1 MSQHSPAYHLV
12 RPPTR
17 AAAAP
22 VLDAAQQA
30 VVDHEGLPLLV
41 LAGPGTGK
49 TTAIVEAVVDRITRR
64 GIDPDRVLVLTFSR
78 KAAEELRQ
86 RITARLGRT
95 TREPLAL
102 TFHSYAYAL
111 VRREFTLAG
120 DEPPTLLSGPEQLLE
135 VRRLLRGEAEDGG
148 TRWPE
153 RLRPALG
160 TRGFAA
166 ELRDFLL
173 RGAERGLDGHA
184 LARLGRQRDRDDWVA
199 AGAFL
204 ARYDARFDLAPVP
217 AYDYAEIIRIAA
229 ALLAR
234 GAVRERERKAYDVV
248 LVDEYQDTD
257 PAQEAL
263 LHALAGDGRELI
275 VVGDPDQAIYAF
287 RGADVSAIM
296 RFPDRFRTPDDRPA
310 RVIALGICRRSGT
323 ALLAAS
329 RRIAARLP
337 APPAAAL
344 SATRAAGGPRAVRP
358 RGDHPDGGHRH
369 AGGPEGDQP
378 PRGQPGGD
386 RPHAGGP
393 EGEQSRAGGPGGEQ
407 SRAGA
412 PEGEQ
417 SRAGGPG
424 GEQSRA
430 GGPGGE
436 QSRAGGPGGEQ
447 HAGGPEDEQ
456 QHAGGLEG
464 EQPPVGR
471 PRDGQPLGGHRDLR
485 PLPSV
490 PAGKIRVVIASSAS
504 QEATVVADALR
515 RAHLHDGVPWS
526 SMAVLVR
533 SVIGQVPLL
542 RRALAAT
549 GVPSVIA
556 GDELPLEAEPGV
568 RPLLLLLRCA
578 LHPETLDEEAA
589 VELLAGPLGGT
600 DALGL
605 RRLRRALRA
614 ATREAGEERPPQP
627 LAAVLHDPRELTLIR
642 ATAAE
647 AARRVAGLLALA
659 RQTAA
664 EGNAHDVLWAVWHE
678 SGLAP
683 AWQAVSAAGGSRGAA
698 ADRDLDAVCALF
710 DSAAR
715 FVVRLPPG
723 SASLF
728 LDSMSGQEIPG
739 DTLAG
744 HAPAGDAVRILTAH
758 RAKGLEW
765 DVVVVAGVQEGI
777 WPDLRMRS
785 SLLGMDELMDAAAGV
800 LAPGAGADAMAAAL
814 AAKLL
819 NEERRLFYVAV
830 TRARR
835 QLVVTAAGSD
845 DSQERPSRFLAELAG
860 DEIAIEDVSGA
871 APRWLS
877 LPALTAGLRRA
888 AADPDRPPAL
898 RRAAAAQL
906 ARLAA
911 AGVRGAHP
919 AQWYQLTELS
929 DPGPIPAAADGL
941 LVRLS
946 PSQVESFHRCGL
958 RWLLEVA
965 AGAGSS
971 DVIRHFGILIHAAA
985 VLAATGASGEAIDQ
999 RIDEIWH
1006 HLDFGSPWYGEKE
1019 RERAR
1024 IMVNKFLAWHRA
1036 NPRELVAVEQKLQAQ
1051 VGAVEITGR
1060 VDRLERD
1067 QVGRAIVVDLKTGS
1081 TAVPSADLDRHPQ
1094 LGVYQL
1100 AVLLGAFERFG
1111 LTEPGGAELIQVGK
1125 ASLAA
1130 QVRVQPQRALPDDPE
1145 PEWARDLVE
1154 TVAAGMAG
1162 PLFEAR
1168 VNPGCRNCPVRSC
1181 CPVHPDGEQ
1190 VTP

>member
-1 MSQHSPAYHLV
+1 MSEHSAAYHLV
-12 RPPTR
+12 RPPAR
-17 AAAAP
+17 APGAP
-22 VLDAAQQA
+22 VLDAAQRA

-49 TTAIVEAVVDRITRR
+49 TTAIVETVVERITRR
-64 GIDPDRVLVLTFSR
+64 GIDPERVLVLTFSR

-148 TRWPE
+148 ARWPE

-173 RGAERGLDGHA
+173 RGAERGFDGRG

-229 ALLAR
+229 ALLSR

-257 PAQEAL
+257 PAQEAM

-310 RVIALGICRRSGT
+310 RIVALGTCRRSGPV
-323 ALLAAS
+323 LLAAS

-337 APPAAAL
+337 APPAVAPA
-344 SATRAAGGPRAVRP
+344 SRRVIGRRAS
-358 RGDHPDGGHRH
+358 
-369 AGGPEGDQP
+369 GPEGGQPSDGQSPGGQPRGSQP
-378 PRGQPGGD
+378 P
-386 RPHAGGP
+386 
-393 EGEQSRAGGPGGEQ
+393 
-407 SRAGA
+407 
-412 PEGEQ
+412 
-417 SRAGGPG
+417 
-424 GEQSRA
+424 
-430 GGPGGE
+430 
-436 QSRAGGPGGEQ
+436 
-447 HAGGPEDEQ
+447 
-456 QHAGGLEG
+456 
-464 EQPPVGR
+464 
-471 PRDGQPLGGHRDLR
+471 GGHRDLR
-485 PLPSV
+485 PV
-490 PAGKIRVVIASSAS
+490 PAAPPGSLRIVVASSAS

-542 RRALAAT
+542 RRALAAS

-589 VELLAGPLGGT
+589 IELLAGPLGGT

-614 ATREAGEERPPQP
+614 AARDAGQDGPPQP
-627 LAAVLHDPRELTLIR
+627 LAAVLRDPRELTLIR
-642 ATAAE
+642 APAAD
-647 AARRVAGLLALA
+647 AARRVADLLELA
-659 RQTAA
+659 RQTADD
-664 EGNAHDVLWAVWHE
+664 GNAHDVLWAVWDA
-678 SGLAP
+678 SGLAS

-710 DSAAR
+710 DAAAR
-715 FVVRLPPG
+715 FAVRLPPG

-739 DTLAG
+739 DTLAD
-744 HAPAGDAVRILTAH
+744 HAPDGDAVRILTAH

-800 LAPGAGADAMAAAL
+800 LVPGTGIDAMAAAL

-819 NEERRLFYVAV
+819 SEERRLFYVAA

-835 QLVVTAAGSD
+835 QLVVTASGSD

-860 DEIAIEDVSGA
+860 DEIEIEDVAGA

-877 LPALTAGLRRA
+877 LPALTADLRRA

-919 AQWYQLTELS
+919 GQWYQLTELS
-929 DPGPIPAAADGL
+929 DPGPIPAAEDGL

-985 VLAATGASGEAIDQ
+985 VLAATGADEAMISE

-1006 HLDFGSPWYGEKE
+1006 HLDFGSPWYSEKE
-1019 RERAR
+1019 RARAR
-1024 IMVNKFLAWHRA
+1024 VMVDKFLAWHRD
-1036 NPRELVAVEQKLQAQ
+1036 NPRELVAVEQKLRAQ

-1067 QVGRAIVVDLKTGS
+1067 PDGRAIVVDLKTGS
-1081 TAVPSADLDRHPQ
+1081 TPVPSTDLDRHPQ

-1100 AVLLGAFERFG
+1100 AILLGAFERFG
-1111 LTEPGGAELIQVGK
+1111 LTEPGGAELIQVGN
-1125 ASLAA
+1125 ASLSAR
-1130 QVRVQPQRALPDDPE
+1130 VRVQPQQALTDDPE
-1145 PEWARDLVE
+1145 PDWAQDLVE

-1190 VTP
+1190 VTR